1 MEVMSLDIE
10 WLLHDVLR
18 TETRELFL
26 NHSVH
31 VVTRYLTETAA
42 FCCNDPYGIKR
53 LLSVWKLTVRG

>member
-1 MEVMSLDIE
+1 MEIDGTEVMSLDIE

-31 VVTRYLTETAA
+31 VVTRYLTETAV
-42 FCCNDPYGIKR
+42 FCCNDPYGI
-53 LLSVWKLTVRG
+53 